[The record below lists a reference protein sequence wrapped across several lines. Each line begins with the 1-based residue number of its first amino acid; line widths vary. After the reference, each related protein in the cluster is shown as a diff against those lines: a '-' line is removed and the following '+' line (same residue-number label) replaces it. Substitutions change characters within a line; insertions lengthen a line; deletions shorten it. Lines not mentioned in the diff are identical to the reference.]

1 MLRDIRTNY
10 QKFGLDESS
19 VNKDPFAQL
28 NHWLKEAIE
37 GEASEPTAMVLSTI
51 DPEGNPESR
60 VVLLKELTAEGLVFF
75 TNYNS
80 KKGQQI
86 AVNHHVAVVFFWAET
101 ERQVRIKGIAER
113 ISESDSEAYFL
124 SRPLESQIGAWA
136 SPQSQVI
143 QDRGVLDENFSQY
156 HQYFQRKEIKKPPH
170 WGGFLIRPQ
179 YFEFW
184 QGRENRLHD
193 RMEFHLREQGWI
205 INRLAP

>member
-10 QKFGLDESS
+10 QKYGLDESS
-19 VNKDPFAQL
+19 VNKDPFAQFSF
-28 NHWLKEAIE
+28 WLKEAIE
-37 GEASEPTAMVLSTI
+37 GEASEPTVMILSTI
-51 DPEGNPESR
+51 DSEGNPESR
-60 VVLLKELTAEGLVFF
+60 VVLLKEFTSKGLVFF

-86 AVNHHVAVVFFWAET
+86 LVNHHVSVVFFWAET
-101 ERQVRIKGIAER
+101 ERQVRIKGIAQK

-136 SPQSQVI
+136 SPQSQI
-143 QDRGVLDENFSQY
+143 IESRGVLDENYSQY
-156 HQYFQRKEIKKPPH
+156 LQHFQSKEMKKPPY

-184 QGRENRLHD
+184 QGRMNRLHD
-193 RMEFHLREQGWI
+193 RIEFRLRDQSWTI
-205 INRLAP
+205 HRLAP